1 MNTMTWPELMPWAVL
16 MVTFVLVVG
25 AVVLLAS
32 WWRRQFGAES
42 RAQRQRLA
50 AFVRNNAV
58 GGGDDLLLKTTGGN
72 PNSAWLAPL
81 QQLPGYERLAD
92 LLMRTQSTQSPLGF
106 LGLVLVL
113 WLGGLL
119 LTLVLFK
126 LSLQASVLVAF
137 GLAALPWLFHLRKD
151 QRQRRKFEELFPEAL
166 DYLSRALRAGQGLSS
181 GLSMVGQEFADPIG
195 REFKKTVDEI
205 NFGLPFADALANM
218 GHRVKSPDLD
228 FFVVAI
234 VIQRET
240 GGNLA
245 ELLGGLAQTV
255 RERIKLAG
263 KIRIISAEGRF
274 SGVVLGALPFI
285 LGGTLTLL
293 NPKYMDSLWGTPE
306 GLRIVSIG
314 LFMMLLGGLWL
325 WKIVQV
331 KV

>member
-16 MVTFVLVVG
+16 LATFVLVVG
-25 AVVLLAS
+25 TVVVLAS
-32 WWRRQFGAES
+32 WWQRQFGAES

-50 AFVRNNAV
+50 AFVRNTPV
-58 GGGDDLLLKTTGGN
+58 GTADDLLLKTAAGT
-72 PNSAWLAPL
+72 PNNAL
-81 QQLPGYERLAD
+81 QAYLYQLPGFQRLAD
-92 LLMRTQSTQSPLGF
+92 LLMRTQSTQSPMAF
-106 LGLVLVL
+106 LGMVLVL
-113 WLGGLL
+113 WLGGFLL
-119 LTLVLFK
+119 SWVLFR
-126 LSLQASVLVAF
+126 LSLQAAVLVAF
-137 GLAALPWLFHLRKD
+137 ALAVVPWLFHLRKD

-166 DYLSRALRAGQGLSS
+166 DYLSRALRAGQGLTS
-181 GLSMVGQEFADPIG
+181 GLSTVGQEFADPIG

-205 NFGLPFADALANM
+205 NFGLPFADALTNM
-218 GHRVKSPDLD
+218 AQRVKSPDLD

-245 ELLGGLAQTV
+245 DLLGGLAQTV

-263 KIRIISAEGRF
+263 KIRILSAEGRF

-314 LFMMLLGGLWL
+314 LFMMMLGGLWL